1 MKKSSLDL
9 KQNDWQKQSLGK
21 KKKVSISDFDKIKQL
36 GAGKYGKVFLAR

>member
-21 KKKVSISDFDKIKQL
+21 KKKVSISDIDKIK
-36 GAGKYGKVFLAR
+36 